1 MKFLTKKISQ
11 FKECESNTTPKIL
24 LNICDYLR
32 YGITDSNEFYRNYY
46 VDPAKDFNKLQ
57 LDGKIKMGTVFYS
70 TPLSYHIIA
79 NIVCVELPKTTYNLI
94 PFKLKWFLRGCERIS
109 KYCIKHNVKEIHTP
123 VFGTDILEGD
133 WSKIYSGMSKIFRGI
148 KTIDNLVIYV

>member
-46 VDPAKDFNKLQ
+46 VDPAKDFNRLQ
-57 LDGKIKMGTVFYS
+57 LEGKIKLGSVFYS

-79 NIVCVELPKTTYNLI
+79 NIVCVELPKTPYNLI
-94 PFKLKWFLRGCERIS
+94 PFKLKWFLSGCKRVLNYS
-109 KYCIKHNVKEIHTP
+109 IKHEIKEIHTP
-123 VFGTDILEGD
+123 VFATDILEGD
-133 WSKIYSGMSKIFRGI
+133 WGKIYAGMAKIFRDSKSI
-148 KTIDNLVIYV
+148 ESLVVYT